1 MRESKKFLS
10 DLWRLARPYW
20 TSEDRMAGIGL
31 ICIIV
36 GMSLGLVYLN
46 VLLNQWNNAFYDTL
60 QNRDWQG
67 FTHQLARF
75 CLLAALFIAVAVY
88 QVYLR
93 LLLQIR
99 WRSWLTSFFIQ
110 RWLHRRAYYALQL
123 QARPADNPDQRIAE
137 DIGLFV
143 EQTLMLVLGFLEAVT
158 TLVSFTGILWHLSG
172 AVTIALGQRSLSV
185 PGYMVWA
192 ALAYAIAGTWL
203 TQRFGRPLVGL
214 NYQRQRLE
222 ADFRFS
228 LVRFRENAEGVALYG
243 GEDGE
248 AAVFR
253 SRFAAVV
260 SNWRQIMICRKR
272 LSWLTNAYGQAA
284 MVFPFLACAP
294 RYFSGAIQLGGL
306 MQTASAFGQVQNS
319 LSWFVDAY
327 TELAAWRATVD
338 RLTSFAALLDEAG
351 GATSANA
358 YKTAPDTP
366 APASP
371 ADDARSPE
379 MLTTAVGA
387 DAALRLHGL
396 CLARPDGALLLE
408 HADLEVLPGQRVLIG
423 GPSGAGKSTL
433 FRAIAGLWPFGS
445 GCIQLPHGGS
455 TMFLP
460 QKPYLPMGTLRAAVT
475 YPSPPQS
482 FSTQAI
488 AQALADC
495 GLGDLAPL
503 LDEEHY
509 WGQQLSPGEQQRLAL
524 ARVLLHKPDW
534 LFLDEATSAMDEAG
548 EKHLLE
554 LLTRQ
559 LGRAAIISIGHRPG
573 LTAFHTRH
581 LRLDPHDHS
590 LQETR
595 P

>member
-433 FRAIAGLWPFGS
+433 FRAIAGLWPFGC

-581 LRLDPHDHS
+581 LRLDPHDRS